1 MLNLNTK
8 LTVLHDD
15 NSTFEDHSD
24 KAHSYVRDSFVF
36 DYTTSEDALYIGY
49 SKPINVFYTE
59 LEEVNAIDAS
69 LTIQYYKGG
78 TTNAFTS
85 ISSVIDDTEG
95 LTRSGFIQWPR
106 DLEDEEETTVNGTEQ
121 YWYKLTWDATLSGS
135 TEIKGIN
142 IVFSDDQDLKSRV
155 PNISATKYLADGEK
169 SHILSHVAARDEIL
183 QRLSNDGRFKANF
196 LTGVLSELN
205 QFDILNVNQLRN
217 ASKMY
222 ALYVIFDDLSDDPDD
237 RYGVRASQFISSF
250 NQIYNNIRFLDID
263 VDDDGKSDQ
272 YEEMASSSSEL
283 KRR

>member
-24 KAHSYVRDSFVF
+24 KAHSYVRDTFVL
-36 DYTTSEDALYIGY
+36 DYTVSEDALYIGY
-49 SKPINVFYTE
+49 TKPINVFYVE
-59 LEEVNAIDAS
+59 LEVVNSVSAA
-69 LTIQYYKGG
+69 LTLQYYKGG
-78 TTNAFTS
+78 STNAFTS
-85 ISSVIDDTEG
+85 VSNVIDDTDG
-95 LTRSGFIQWPR
+95 LSRSGFVQWPR
-106 DLEDEEETTVNGTEQ
+106 DLTDEAKTTVNNVEQ
-121 YWYKLTWDATLSGS
+121 YWYKLTWDATLTTA
-135 TEIKGIN
+135 TEVKGIN

-155 PNISATKYLADGEK
+155 PNITATKYLPTGEN
-169 SHILSHVAARDEIL
+169 SHILAHVAARDEIL
-183 QRLSNDGRFKANF
+183 QRLSNDGKFKANF
-196 LTGVLSELN
+196 SSGVLSELN

-222 ALYVIFDDLSDDPDD
+222 ALYTIYDDLSDDPDD
-237 RYGVRASQFISSF
+237 RAGERASQFLSSF
-250 NQIYNNIRFLDID
+250 NQIYNNIRFLDVD